1 MKKLLIATAVLMAG
15 AGLALAQ
22 SDLPAGAKKE
32 MPGATGGG
40 STADP
45 TAQPKSSD
53 LAKGAKDAGPEPT
66 TGGSTTDPN
75 AKPMSSDLP
84 AGAQE
89 KMPAADK

>member
-15 AGLALAQ
+15 TGIALAQ
-22 SDLPAGAKKE
+22 SDLPAGAKDD

-40 STADP
+40 TTADP
-45 TAQPKSSD
+45 AAKPKSSD
-53 LAKGAKDAGPEPT
+53 LPSGAKDDMPGA
-66 TGGSTTDPN
+66 TGGGTTADPN
-75 AKPMSSDLP
+75 AKPKASDLP